1 MKQRDTHTDIG
12 STRPVGF
19 ASGKNLCLIDL
30 VTVRVSKGYRAK
42 RIRAKYFLPSVAGY
56 SPAKKAKILYIENNI
71 LCG

>member
-1 MKQRDTHTDIG
+1 MGCDANWGRRFDRDAI
-12 STRPVGF
+12 SR
-19 ASGKNLCLIDL
+19 ACL
-30 VTVRVSKGYRAK
+30 VTTRVSKGYRAK